1 MCQFKIRPKQTFEW
15 TSWLATGVLC
25 LIIPNWTFA
34 SSPPGIATSLAK
46 PTPSVMELTVIGS
59 DHHRIASVDE
69 DSVHLDSVHLQSIR
83 HAKKRPDFGGETC
96 IALYLQSLGHQVTG
110 DDVFDAS
117 RVDPIHGRGCHASE
131 LNRAAKRLGFQTG
144 DVWLNA
150 STQTAVD
157 AVWKIIL
164 TDLKTGT
171 PSVVCRINNGAE
183 EFVLVIGHDATTDE
197 VIFHDPNQVRG
208 ASLRKPRPQFLADCR
223 LAKPSATTSGEAQ
236 IVCIGLKSTRLKITP
251 GVGFTDADF
260 AQHIR
265 DLKTRLP
272 HDDFKIVLQKPF
284 VVVGDGSM
292 AQVKRSATGT
302 VKWAVDSIKQDFFQ
316 KDPIHIIDVWLFK
329 NPESYRKHNLELF
342 DSNPGTPYGY
352 YSSANRVLVMDISTG
367 GGTLVHEIVHP
378 FIESNFARCPSWFNE
393 GLASL
398 YEQSASRNGH
408 IVGLTNWRLRGLQL
422 TIQDDRLPSF
432 KELCSTTTR
441 EFYDGASTNY
451 AQARYLNYYLQERG
465 KLIEFYQEFTKNCK
479 QDPTGYETLQ
489 KVLGRQDMDK
499 FQDQWEQ
506 YVLKL
511 RFGN

>member
-1 MCQFKIRPKQTFEW
+1 
-15 TSWLATGVLC
+15 
-25 LIIPNWTFA
+25 
-34 SSPPGIATSLAK
+34 
-46 PTPSVMELTVIGS
+46 
-59 DHHRIASVDE
+59 
-69 DSVHLDSVHLQSIR
+69 
-83 HAKKRPDFGGETC
+83 
-96 IALYLQSLGHQVTG
+96 
-110 DDVFDAS
+110 
-117 RVDPIHGRGCHASE
+117 
-131 LNRAAKRLGFQTG
+131 
-144 DVWLNA
+144 
-150 STQTAVD
+150 
-157 AVWKIIL
+157 
-164 TDLKTGT
+164 
-171 PSVVCRINNGAE
+171 
-183 EFVLVIGHDATTDE
+183 
-197 VIFHDPNQVRG
+197 
-208 ASLRKPRPQFLADCR
+208 
-223 LAKPSATTSGEAQ
+223 
-236 IVCIGLKSTRLKITP
+236 
-251 GVGFTDADF
+251 
-260 AQHIR
+260 
-265 DLKTRLP
+265 
-272 HDDFKIVLQKPF
+272 
-284 VVVGDGSM
+284 VGDGSM